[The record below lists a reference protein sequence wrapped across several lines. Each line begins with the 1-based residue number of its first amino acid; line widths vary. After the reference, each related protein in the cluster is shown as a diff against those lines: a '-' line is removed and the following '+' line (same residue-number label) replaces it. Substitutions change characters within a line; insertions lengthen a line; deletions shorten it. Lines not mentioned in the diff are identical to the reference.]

1 LRRLWLCVG
10 LVLLASDA
18 AAQISGSVAVLSDIR
33 FRGISL
39 TDRGP
44 GAEAEVTYDHASGLY
59 AGALVETV
67 RLDGANP
74 ELGAQAYAGY
84 ARALSERV
92 ALDVGFAGY
101 FYPAS
106 AVRGTYSFNEAFAG
120 VSLDGAAARLHYSDD
135 YFGSGVPAWYAE
147 IDGAVKLTRSLALV
161 GHLGY
166 LVRGPQNYPQ
176 LGAAPPSQWDA
187 KLGVATEWLGLNFE
201 LSVVATNIPAERCP
215 LGDRACAPGV
225 VFAVSREF

>member
-44 GAEAEVTYDHASGLY
+44 GVEAGVAYDHATGLY
-59 AGALVETV
+59 AGALAATV
-67 RLDGANP
+67 RLDGGSP
-74 ELGAQAYAGY
+74 QLGAQAYAGY
-84 ARALSERV
+84 ARVLSERV
-92 ALDVGFAGY
+92 SLDVGVAGY

-106 AVRGTYSFNEAFAG
+106 AVGGTYSFNEAFAG

-135 YFGSGVPAWYAE
+135 YFGSGIPAWYAE
-147 IDGAVKLTRSLALV
+147 IDGAVKLPHSLALV

-166 LVRGPQNYPQ
+166 LVRSRQNYPQ
-176 LGAAPPSQWDA
+176 LGAAPRSQWDA
-187 KLGVATEWLGLNFE
+187 KLGVAAELLGLNFE
-201 LSVVATNIPAERCP
+201 LSVVSTNIPAQRCP
-215 LGDRACAPGV
+215 LGNRACAPGV